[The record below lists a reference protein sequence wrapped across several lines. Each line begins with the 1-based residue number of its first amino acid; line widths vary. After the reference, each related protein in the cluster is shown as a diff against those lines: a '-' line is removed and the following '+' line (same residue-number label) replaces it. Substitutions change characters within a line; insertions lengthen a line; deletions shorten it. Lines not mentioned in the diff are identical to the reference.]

1 MSLRI
6 VFCLI
11 RLLVAH
17 VVFRL
22 SSYSFDWLFA
32 AVQAKSPLLY
42 MFVATQN
49 KQNEISLEE
58 QKYILCS
65 FVYRSIEKPL
75 ISCIYEINLR
85 SLQNFLD

>member
-49 KQNEISLEE
+49 KQNEISLEI
-58 QKYILCS
+58 KLLRAKIYIMCVCL
-65 FVYRSIEKPL
+65 P
-75 ISCIYEINLR
+75 
-85 SLQNFLD
+85 